1 MAIDTVQLPKDKKS
15 LARIIS
21 LHMDREQSR
30 LSYRK
35 SMWLLAW
42 YYLNGFRRFDA
53 FDPVRNHIVPHY
65 LDKDGNLEFQSQD
78 LIAMIDR
85 VVGRLTSMDLRPK
98 AMRQGNSLSGLRER
112 ASAQLIADAVFSEHQ
127 VDIVKSQFASLFV
140 TLGSCG
146 ITGHITDHPTIG
158 LCADLEVIHPKEI
171 FPFPSL
177 NVDNTKV
184 RGIIRQRMVPLS
196 FLKEIYGNKINAH
209 KKDMD
214 VWVWEQGHHME
225 VPEASDSLNDSSPD
239 RQFSGSGMHYTDGKY
254 ETELDVVKI
263 RELWLDGPRGTC
275 SRYIVSSG
283 NHIIEDQDLS
293 SLEVYCPVGFARFM
307 DTGTFHGI
315 GMFDLMF
322 SLTRELER
330 MMKSLFNNVRDI
342 DKYGVVLLP
351 HGTINDRAMLRDV
364 GKGLR
369 YMTYSKDALMGE
381 DFKPIVI
388 SPHNSG
394 DAPGKVAGF
403 ARDIMK
409 QISPLQD
416 LIAEK
421 GRVDSAAGLQFLDE
435 QLNRAMTSP
444 TSGLQRAFGQMYK
457 ASVSNASRHILMT
470 NPSLPVNKLTLDLAG
485 AVINQEDS
493 TVNFKDN
500 PIPNMSQISFAV
512 RETNPKSEVARKQE
526 AIQLLEKQLTDPMGV
541 KLLALKEGLDFAMW
555 MDEEKSAYEMVVRN
569 ILTLYGSGEDPQQII
584 VTPHTSR
591 PDIQLRVLSAF
602 MSGPV
607 MSLSSPQVQDSFKL
621 YRESL
626 ISFMG
631 QTLPSMVPN
640 PDELAELGLPDP
652 QQGNQPQPQGPGG
665 PMPQG
670 ALNA

>member
-1 MAIDTVQLPKDKKS
+1 MAIDTIHLPKDKKS
-15 LARIIS
+15 LARVIS
-21 LHMDREQSR
+21 LHVDRELSR
-30 LSYRK
+30 LSYRR

-42 YYLNGFRRFDA
+42 YYLNGYRRFDA
-53 FDPVRNHIVPHY
+53 FDPGRNHIVPHY

-78 LIAMIDR
+78 LISMIDR
-85 VVGRLTSMDLRPK
+85 ITGRLSSMDLRPK
-98 AMRQGNSLSGLRER
+98 ALRQGNSLAGLRER

-127 VDIVKSQFASLFV
+127 IEEVKAQFASIFV

-146 ITGHITDHPTIG
+146 ITGHITEHPTIG
-158 LCADLEVIHPKEI
+158 LSADLEVVHPKEL

-177 NVDNTKV
+177 NVDNSKV
-184 RGIIRQRMVPLS
+184 RGLVRQRMVPLS
-196 FLKEIYGNKINAH
+196 FLKNIYGNKIEKN

-214 VWVWEQGHHME
+214 VWVWEQGHNME
-225 VPEASDSLNDSSPD
+225 VPEEENEINQAYPKNMYGASGLN
-239 RQFSGSGMHYTDGKY
+239 YKAGKY
-254 ETELDVVKI
+254 ETEMDVVKI
-263 RELWLDGPRGTC
+263 REVWIDGPRGTC

-283 NHIIEDQDLS
+283 DYVIEDQDLS
-293 SLEVYCPVGFARFM
+293 ELEVYCPIGFARFM

-322 SLTRELER
+322 SLVRELER

-388 SPHNSG
+388 SPHNAG

-421 GRVDSAAGLQFLDE
+421 GRVDSAAGLQFLDD
-435 QLNRAMTSP
+435 QLNRAMTNP

-457 ASVSNASRHILMT
+457 STVSAATRHIVVS

-485 AVINQEDS
+485 AIIDQETS
-493 TVNFKDN
+493 TVNFKQN
-500 PIPNMSQISFAV
+500 PIPNMSQVSFAV
-512 RETNPKSEVARKQE
+512 REINPKSELARKQE
-526 AIQLLEKQLTDPMGV
+526 AMQLLDKRMTDPTGV
-541 KLLALKEGLDFAMW
+541 KLFALKEGLDFAMW
-555 MDEEKSAYEMVVRN
+555 MDEEKAAYEMVVRN
-569 ILTLYGSGEDPQQII
+569 ILTLFGSGGDPQQII
-584 VTPHTSR
+584 ITPHTSR

-602 MSGPV
+602 MTGPTMGV
-607 MSLSSPQVQDSFKL
+607 ASPQVQDSFKV
-621 YRESL
+621 YREAL

-631 QTLPSMVPN
+631 QTLPAMVPN
-640 PDELAELGLPDP
+640 PDEMANLGMQPPMQPAP
-652 QQGNQPQPQGPGG
+652 QQLQG
-665 PMPQG
+665 M
-670 ALNA
+670 NNV

>member
-21 LHMDREQSR
+21 LHMNREQSR
-30 LSYRK
+30 LAYRR
-35 SMWLLAW
+35 SMWQLAW
-42 YYLNGFRRFDA
+42 YYLNGYRRFDA
-53 FDPVRNHIVPHY
+53 FDPVKNHIIPHY

-78 LIAMIDR
+78 LISMIDR
-85 VVGRLTSMDLRPK
+85 VSGRLSAMDLRPK

-112 ASAQLIADAVFSEHQ
+112 TSAQLIADAVFSEHQ
-127 VDIVKSQFASLFV
+127 VEEVTTQFANLFV

-146 ITGHITDHPTIG
+146 ITGHINEHPTIG
-158 LCADLEVIHPKEI
+158 LSADLEVIHPKEL

-184 RGIIRQRMVPLS
+184 RGMIRQRMVPLS
-196 FLKEIYGNKINAH
+196 FLKNIYGGRIERNKQ
-209 KKDMD
+209 DMD
-214 VWVWEQGHHME
+214 VWVWEQGHNME
-225 VPEASDSLNDSSPD
+225 VPEEGELNDNYPD
-239 RQFSGSGMHYTDGKY
+239 RSFSGQSMHYTSGNY
-254 ETELDVVKI
+254 ETDMDVVKI

-283 NHIIEDQDLS
+283 DYIIEDQDLS
-293 SLEVYCPVGFARFM
+293 DLEVYCPVGFARFM
-307 DTGTFHGI
+307 DSGTFHGM

-322 SLTRELER
+322 SLVRELER

-351 HGTINDRAMLRDV
+351 HGTINDRAVLRDV

-381 DFKPIVI
+381 DFRPIVVN
-388 SPHNSG
+388 PHNSW

-409 QISPLQD
+409 QLSPLQD

-435 QLNRAMTSP
+435 QLNRAMTHPS
-444 TSGLQRAFGQMYK
+444 SGLQRAFGQMYK
-457 ASVSNASRHILMT
+457 ATVSNATRHIVVS
-470 NPSLPVNKLTLDLAG
+470 NPSIPVNKLTLDLAG
-485 AVINQEDS
+485 AVIDPDTS
-493 TVNFKDN
+493 TVNFKQN
-500 PIPNMSQISFAV
+500 PIPNMSQVSFAV
-512 RETNPKSEVARKQE
+512 RETNPRSEVSRKQE
-526 AIQLLEKQLTDPMGV
+526 AIQLLDKRLTDPMGV

-555 MDEEKSAYEMVVRN
+555 MDEEKAAYEVVVRN
-569 ILTLYGSGEDPQQII
+569 ILTLYGSGEQPQQII
-584 VTPHTSR
+584 ITPHTSR
-591 PDIQLRVLSAF
+591 PDVQLRVLSAF
-602 MSGPV
+602 MSGPAMGV
-607 MSLSSPQVQDSFKL
+607 AAPEVQDSFKS
-621 YRESL
+621 YREAL

-640 PDELAELGLPDP
+640 PDELAEMGLP
-652 QQGNQPQPQGPGG
+652 QQQPQGP
-665 PMPQG
+665 PQLQG
-670 ALNA
+670 MNNAQ